1 MTVKK
6 PSWLSQWLN
15 LFNWDIFT
23 WKVYAGDAIEHAID
37 WALQW
42 VNWGIDQATLAYN
55 KAVAAWYKA
64 VELAGDLR
72 STIYRET
79 GYLWNKVNQWAADLA
94 EWWEGTSTK
103 VRGWIDV
110 AKSWAKERIDDAWK
124 IINRVDVAWDNFRR
138 DTLPK
143 LLDTQWVIS
152 FFGKGVHSISDWWA
166 ARRGEIDT
174 RLDAEITPVRDEV
187 NKHSSWLDLIKWL
200 ITNPLEWKDA
210 AAETVLKTIE
220 NILARLW

>member
-79 GYLWNKVNQWAADLA
+79 GYLWNKVNQWASDLA
-94 EWWEGTSTK
+94 EWWEGK
-103 VRGWIDV
+103 KQDVQGWIDT
-110 AKSWAKERIDDAWK
+110 AKDWAKERIDDAK
-124 IINRVDVAWDNFRR
+124 AIANRVDTAWDNFKQ

-143 LLDTQWVIS
+143 LLDTQWVRD
-152 FFGKGVHSISDWWA
+152 FFGKKISSITDWWA
-166 ARRGEIDT
+166 PKEQEITDQIDT
-174 RLDAEITPVRDEV
+174 EVTPVRDEV
-187 NKHSSWLDLIKWL
+187 NKHSSWLDLIKELFTDPEKWL
-200 ITNPLEWKDA
+200 MDRLESM
-210 AAETVLKTIE
+210 I
-220 NILARLW
+220 ARFL